1 MDKFQKRRKL
11 SIKLRSFVD
20 FFFKLK
26 NMADCV
32 TASNTVYVKKKVF
45 PLKILNSYKHVLQ
58 GKHQQR
64 VQQQ

>member
-1 MDKFQKRRKL
+1 
-11 SIKLRSFVD
+11 
-20 FFFKLK
+20 
-26 NMADCV
+26 MADCV